1 MLNTLK
7 HYFKKVTETGVVI
20 VLSLPSLKVL
30 SSVPFLPRNNHR
42 VLSTV
47 TFLNDGIGA
56 YLVNPFELQRFSYT
70 EVCFY
75 FEDFTTSLIYTAV
88 TTQIKLFQ
96 FMYHYFCLSARF
108 SKCFI
113 ITHRKS
119 CFHLDTS
126 RLNKFC
132 SLFII

>member
-75 FEDFTTSLIYTAV
+75 CEDFITSLIYTAV
-88 TTQIKLFQ
+88 TT
-96 FMYHYFCLSARF
+96 
-108 SKCFI
+108 
-113 ITHRKS
+113 
-119 CFHLDTS
+119 
-126 RLNKFC
+126 
-132 SLFII
+132 